1 VGAGLLFVLIIGGL
15 VAIVAALSADLVWL
29 VVIIAPF
36 WLAVLVWG
44 VPSGTVPGHPTR
56 GHL

>member
-1 VGAGLLFVLIIGGL
+1 MLIIGGL